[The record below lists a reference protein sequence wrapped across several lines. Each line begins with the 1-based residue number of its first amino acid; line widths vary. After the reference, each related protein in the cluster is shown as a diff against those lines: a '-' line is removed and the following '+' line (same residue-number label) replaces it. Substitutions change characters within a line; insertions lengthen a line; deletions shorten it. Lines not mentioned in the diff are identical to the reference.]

1 MIRVRPMCEEDIHGV
16 STVRVKG
23 WQAAYA
29 GMVPQDHL
37 DALTVTE
44 DARRR
49 REMFERGGGT
59 VLNLV
64 AEENGTVVGWAALGP
79 SREDDRRPQD
89 GELLALY
96 AAPERLGTGIGKA
109 LMRQALVAAQERS
122 FHRLILWVLAANT
135 RARRFYEHAGF
146 QPDGTSTDWPVNGV
160 VVPEVRY
167 GKDLA
172 QPNPPLSRRPIAD

>member
-1 MIRVRPMCEEDIHGV
+1 MREEDIHGV

-79 SREDDRRPQD
+79 SREDDRRSQD

-96 AAPERLGTGIGKA
+96 AAPDRLGTGIGKA
-109 LMRQALVAAQERS
+109 LMRQTLVAAQERS

-146 QPDGTSTDWPVNGV
+146 QPDGASTDWPVNGV

-172 QPNPPLSRRPIAD
+172 QPDPTLSRRPIAD

>member
-1 MIRVRPMCEEDIHGV
+1 MIRVRRMREEDIHGV

-96 AAPERLGTGIGKA
+96 AAPDRLGTGIGTA
-109 LMRQALVAAQERS
+109 LMRQTLVAAQERS

-146 QPDGTSTDWPVNGV
+146 QPDGASTDWPVNGV

-167 GKDLA
+167 GKELA
-172 QPNPPLSRRPIAD
+172 QPDPTLSRRPIAD

>member
-1 MIRVRPMCEEDIHGV
+1 MIRVRRMREEDIHGV

-29 GMVPQDHL
+29 GMVPQDYL

-49 REMFERGGGT
+49 RDMFERADGT

-96 AAPERLGTGIGKA
+96 TAPDRLGTGIGKA
-109 LMRQALVAAQERS
+109 LMRQTLIDARERS
-122 FHRLILWVLAANT
+122 FRRLVLWVLAANT
-135 RARRFYEHAGF
+135 SARRFYEHAGF
-146 QPDGTSTDWPVNGV
+146 LPDGASTDWPVNGAL
-160 VVPEVRY
+160 VPEVRY

-172 QPNPPLSRRPIAD
+172 QPNPPFSQRPTAD

>member
-1 MIRVRPMCEEDIHGV
+1 MIRVRPLREEDIHGV

-23 WQAAYA
+23 WQAAYP
-29 GMVPQDHL
+29 GMVPQSYL
-37 DALTVTE
+37 DALTVAE

-49 REMFERGGGT
+49 RDMFERASDT

-96 AAPERLGTGIGKA
+96 ASPDRLGTGIGRA
-109 LMRQALVAAQERS
+109 LMRRTLTAAQERS
-122 FHRLILWVLAANT
+122 FRRLVLWVLAANT

-146 QPDGTSTDWPVNGV
+146 LPDGATSDWPVDGV
-160 VVPEVRY
+160 MVPEVRY
-167 GKDLA
+167 SRDV
-172 QPNPPLSRRPIAD
+172 PPLR

>member
-1 MIRVRPMCEEDIHGV
+1 MCEEDIHGV

-29 GMVPQDHL
+29 GMVPQDYL

-49 REMFERGGGT
+49 RDMFERAAGT

-79 SREDDRRPQD
+79 SREADRRPRD

-96 AAPERLGTGIGKA
+96 AAPDRLGTGRA
-109 LMRQALVAAQERS
+109 LMRQTLTAARERS
-122 FHRLILWVLAANT
+122 FRRLILWVLAANA

-146 QPDGTSTDWPVNGV
+146 LPDGGSTDWPVNGV

-167 GKDLA
+167 SADLA
-172 QPNPPLSRRPIAD
+172 QLNPAISQRPTAD